1 VITLRLIRKDDRDYR
16 DYYQVVLVRPGVEVQ
31 SPLLDKKGA
40 VEWIKW
46 ALNYLPTESSP
57 SLQKAGV

>member
-1 VITLRLIRKDDRDYR
+1 MITLHRVKAGGR
-16 DYYQVVLVRPGVEVQ
+16 DYYQVVLTRPGVEIQ
-31 SPLLDKKGA
+31 SPLLSKEGA

-57 SLQKAGV
+57 SLQKAG